1 MSGNLLLRNRA
12 TRFAAALTGGLLV
25 ALVLVA
31 VDADLAAAA
40 IVLML
45 AVVGASLLGYGVGL
59 AVALEAFVF
68 LIYLFAPPKDSFA
81 IHEVDDV
88 VALVAFVAVSVIVGA
103 VVARLNDLRERAA
116 LAAHEAE
123 VRVEATSGLLA
134 GADASDVAEI
144 VCRELVDLFDLT
156 SCELALTDHPPVLK
170 VRFGRQLQPYEQ
182 TTLDALESALT
193 VAFDRARLDAEA
205 REHRVAAEVDRSRA
219 SFLAAIT
226 HDLRTPLAT
235 IKTATASLLASG
247 DSMASEDRRDLIDAS
262 YQEAA
267 RLEQLVTIALE
278 ITRIR
283 SGGLRPEPVAVS
295 LGDLV
300 RAATQRLRP
309 LSSDRHIALDVSPEL
324 PAAYVDSM
332 LLERSVANVLE
343 NALLHSPADRGIEVT
358 AACSGRMVELRIA
371 DHGDGIASA
380 DRERVFDEF
389 VQLDRRGT
397 SAGVGLGLAITRAF
411 VVANGG
417 SVRCEETPGGGATFV
432 LTMPA
437 EPEDAP

>member
-1 MSGNLLLRNRA
+1 VNAKLLLRNRP
-12 TRFAAALTGGLLV
+12 TRFAVALSGALLV
-25 ALVLVA
+25 GLVLVV

-45 AVVGASLLGYGVGL
+45 AVVGASLLGYGIGL
-59 AVALEAFVF
+59 AVALEAFVL

-81 IHEVDDV
+81 IHQGDDL
-88 VALVAFVAVSVIVGA
+88 VALVAFVGVSVIVGA

-116 LAAHEAE
+116 LAAREAE

-134 GADASDVAEI
+134 GAEASDVAAV
-144 VCRELVDLFDLT
+144 VCRELVELFDLT
-156 SCELALTDHPPVLK
+156 SCELMLTAHPPVLK
-170 VRFGRQLQPYEQ
+170 VSFGRPLQPYEQ
-182 TTLDALESALT
+182 TTLAALESVLT

-205 REHRVAAEVDRSRA
+205 REHRVAAEIDRSRA
-219 SFLAAIT
+219 SFLAAMT

-235 IKTATASLLASG
+235 IKAANAALLASG
-247 DSMASEDRRDLIDAS
+247 DSMTPEDRRDLIDAS

-267 RLEQLVTIALE
+267 RLEQLVTVALE

-309 LSSDRHIALDVSPEL
+309 LSSDRDIALDISPEL
-324 PAAYVDSM
+324 PAAYVDAM

-343 NALLHSPADRGIEVT
+343 NALRHSPADRGIEVT
-358 AACSGRMVELRIA
+358 AACSGPMVELRVA
-371 DHGDGIASA
+371 DHGEGIAPA
-380 DRERVFDEF
+380 DRERVFEEF
-389 VQLDRRGT
+389 VQLDRRGA
-397 SAGVGLGLAITRAF
+397 SAGVGLGLAITKAF
-411 VVANGG
+411 VGVNGG
-417 SVRCEETPGGGATFV
+417 SVRCEGTPGGGATFV

>member
-1 MSGNLLLRNRA
+1 VTAKLLLRNRA
-12 TRFAAALTGGLLV
+12 TRFAVAFSGALLV

-45 AVVGASLLGYGVGL
+45 AVVGASLLGYAIGL
-59 AVALEAFVF
+59 AVAIEAFV
-68 LIYLFAPPKDSFA
+68 LLTYLFAPPKDSFA
-81 IHEVDDV
+81 IDQVDDV
-88 VALVAFVAVSVIVGA
+88 VALVAFVAVSVIFGA

-116 LAAHEAE
+116 LAAREAE

-134 GADASDVAEI
+134 GADASHVGEV

-156 SCELALTDHPPVLK
+156 SCELVLTEHPPEL
-170 VRFGRQLQPYEQ
+170 RMTLGRPLQPYERS
-182 TTLDALESALT
+182 TLDALEAGLR

-205 REHRVAAEVDRSRA
+205 REHRVAAEIDRSRA

-235 IKTATASLLASG
+235 IKAANAALLASG
-247 DSMASEDRRDLIDAS
+247 DTMTPEDRRDLIDAS

-267 RLEQLVTIALE
+267 RLEQLVTVALE

-300 RAATQRLRP
+300 RAATRRLRP
-309 LSSDRHIALDVSPEL
+309 LSSDRDIALDISPEL
-324 PAAYVDSM
+324 PANGGAARVRPRRGHCPGRSRTSLRGVRTARPTRRVSRRRARSRDHQG
-332 LLERSVANVLE
+332 LRGRERRLSTVRRDTGRRRDVRAHHARRIGGCVMNE
-343 NALLHSPADRGIEVT
+343 NAS
-358 AACSGRMVELRIA
+358 
-371 DHGDGIASA
+371 
-380 DRERVFDEF
+380 
-389 VQLDRRGT
+389 
-397 SAGVGLGLAITRAF
+397 
-411 VVANGG
+411 
-417 SVRCEETPGGGATFV
+417 
-432 LTMPA
+432 
-437 EPEDAP
+437 